1 MRLPFH
7 RGLRSSIRKLLLAS
21 RRKTVERGLMKW
33 EMTRMVRATLY
44 FEVKIKGLLMNLI
57 WGRE

>member
-1 MRLPFH
+1 M
-7 RGLRSSIRKLLLAS
+7 LAS

>member
-1 MRLPFH
+1 M
-7 RGLRSSIRKLLLAS
+7 GDDKNGGI
-21 RRKTVERGLMKW
+21 
-33 EMTRMVRATLY
+33 RATLY